1 MFRETAFWN
10 HEKFCESIRR
20 KRLPIATPESVKRPH
35 KTKKISVAEQITR
48 SVEKL
53 CINSQS
59 STTNHH
65 KKAKKKLD
73 LPEDDFSNSISIEN
87 NSGSRESFNLKT
99 FLEKLDSSIEKLIGK
114 VRLFYKRRTPLSC
127 WMVLC
132 LRKLWKSWKQK
143 FHFWVLEMKVNLH
156 LLKRWQWLPCMVWS
170 CRVETSSPQHYKEC
184 IQHLLSEVM
193 RIIWWVLVLR

>member
-1 MFRETAFWN
+1 MFRETAFLN

-20 KRLPIATPESVKRPH
+20 KRLPIATPEIVKRPH

-99 FLEKLDSSIEKLIGK
+99 FLEKLDCSIEKLIGK

-127 WMVLC
+127 
-132 LRKLWKSWKQK
+132 
-143 FHFWVLEMKVNLH
+143 
-156 LLKRWQWLPCMVWS
+156 
-170 CRVETSSPQHYKEC
+170 
-184 IQHLLSEVM
+184 
-193 RIIWWVLVLR
+193 

>member
-1 MFRETAFWN
+1 MFRETAFLN

-20 KRLPIATPESVKRPH
+20 KRLPIATQESVKRPH

-73 LPEDDFSNSISIEN
+73 LPEDDFSNSISIEKQ
-87 NSGSRESFNLKT
+87 FW
-99 FLEKLDSSIEKLIGK
+99 F
-114 VRLFYKRRTPLSC
+114 KRI
-127 WMVLC
+127 
-132 LRKLWKSWKQK
+132 
-143 FHFWVLEMKVNLH
+143 F
-156 LLKRWQWLPCMVWS
+156 
-170 CRVETSSPQHYKEC
+170 
-184 IQHLLSEVM
+184 
-193 RIIWWVLVLR
+193 

>member
-1 MFRETAFWN
+1 M
-10 HEKFCESIRR
+10 
-20 KRLPIATPESVKRPH
+20 
-35 KTKKISVAEQITR
+35 AEQITR

-53 CINSQS
+53 CINSQN

-87 NSGSRESFNLKT
+87 NFGSRESFNLKT

-127 WMVLC
+127 
-132 LRKLWKSWKQK
+132 
-143 FHFWVLEMKVNLH
+143 
-156 LLKRWQWLPCMVWS
+156 
-170 CRVETSSPQHYKEC
+170 
-184 IQHLLSEVM
+184 
-193 RIIWWVLVLR
+193 

>member
-1 MFRETAFWN
+1 MFRETAFLN

-99 FLEKLDSSIEKLIGK
+99 FLEKLDC
-114 VRLFYKRRTPLSC
+114 FYR
-127 WMVLC
+127 
-132 LRKLWKSWKQK
+132 
-143 FHFWVLEMKVNLH
+143 N
-156 LLKRWQWLPCMVWS
+156 
-170 CRVETSSPQHYKEC
+170 
-184 IQHLLSEVM
+184 
-193 RIIWWVLVLR
+193 

>member
-1 MFRETAFWN
+1 MFRETALLN

-35 KTKKISVAEQITR
+35 KTKISVAEQITR

-73 LPEDDFSNSISIEN
+73 LPENDFSNSISIEN
-87 NSGSRESFNLKT
+87 NSGSRESFTLKT
-99 FLEKLDSSIEKLIGK
+99 FLEKLDCSIEKLIGK

-127 WMVLC
+127 
-132 LRKLWKSWKQK
+132 
-143 FHFWVLEMKVNLH
+143 
-156 LLKRWQWLPCMVWS
+156 
-170 CRVETSSPQHYKEC
+170 
-184 IQHLLSEVM
+184 
-193 RIIWWVLVLR
+193 